1 MDTKQ
6 LKQRILDLAIRGKLV
21 PQDPND
27 EPASVLLERIRA
39 EKEQLIAQGKLKKSK
54 TKSSDK
60 PHYENV
66 PFEIPET
73 WEWVKLDELAS
84 YKKGP
89 FGSSLTKAMFV
100 PESLDTFKVYEQKN
114 AIQKDVTLGNY
125 FISKEHFDK
134 LKGFE
139 VQPNDIIVS
148 CAGTIGETYVMPL
161 EMKKGIIN
169 QALMYVRLHLASITP
184 FYLIYFDTIIKSESN
199 SDSKGTAI
207 KNIPPFEVLKNYFF
221 PLPPLAEQQ
230 RIVAEVEKW
239 FALIDELEVNKEDLK
254 EYIKQVKSK
263 VLDLAIH
270 GKLVPQDPNDEPAI
284 ELLKRINPNFK
295 PCDTSHY
302 ENLPSGWI
310 VSTIGEV
317 AQYINGRA
325 FKPTEWEKEGIPII
339 RIQNLNDPNAPY
351 NYSTVNYEDKYLI
364 KDGDLLFA
372 WAASLGAYIWKGS
385 LGWLNQHI
393 FKVEPKEFMNK
404 QYLYYS
410 FMNLIADFYRQSHG
424 SGMVHITKGKFENT
438 PILIP
443 PLDEQERINITLEN
457 IFNIF
462 DNISA
467 ES

>member
-1 MDTKQ
+1 M
-6 LKQRILDLAIRGKLV
+6 
-21 PQDPND
+21 
-27 EPASVLLERIRA
+27 
-39 EKEQLIAQGKLKKSK
+39 
-54 TKSSDK
+54 
-60 PHYENV
+60 
-66 PFEIPET
+66 PFEIPES

-284 ELLKRINPNFK
+284 ELLKRINPSFK

-302 ENLPSGWI
+302 ENLPNGWTVCSI
-310 VSTIGEV
+310 KDISKTISSR
-317 AQYINGRA
+317 QYQVLQSDIC
-325 FKPTEWEKEGIPII
+325 KEGTFPVVSQSANYIEGYF
-339 RIQNLNDPNAPY
+339 NLK
-351 NYSTVNYEDKYLI
+351 DKVLEHKQPVIVFGDHTRVVKYIDFDFIVGADGVKILSPMIDSKYFYYLI
-364 KDGDLLFA
+364 LNASENIKNRGYGRHFGLL
-372 WAASLGAYIWKGS
+372 S
-385 LGWLNQHI
+385 
-393 FKVEPKEFMNK
+393 KEEYF
-404 QYLYYS
+404 
-410 FMNLIADFYRQSHG
+410 
-424 SGMVHITKGKFENT
+424 
-438 PILIP
+438 IP
-443 PLDEQERINITLEN
+443 PLKEQHRIVSLLET
-457 IFNIF
+457 IEKQL
-462 DNISA
+462 DTISA
-467 ES
+467 EL

>member
-1 MDTKQ
+1 
-6 LKQRILDLAIRGKLV
+6 
-21 PQDPND
+21 
-27 EPASVLLERIRA
+27 
-39 EKEQLIAQGKLKKSK
+39 
-54 TKSSDK
+54 
-60 PHYENV
+60 
-66 PFEIPET
+66 
-73 WEWVKLDELAS
+73 
-84 YKKGP
+84 
-89 FGSSLTKAMFV
+89 MFV

-239 FALIDELEVNKEDLK
+239 FALIDELEANKEDLK

-270 GKLVPQDPNDEPAI
+270 GKLVPQDPNNEPAI
-284 ELLKRINPNFK
+284 ELLRRINPNFK
-295 PCDTSHY
+295 SCDTSHY
-302 ENLPSGWI
+302 ENLPAGWTVCKLCDIAKITAGGTPSRKIISFWDGGTIPWLKIADMTASGKYI
-310 VSTIGEV
+310 RTASEYITEDGMKNSSAKLMRKGTLLYTIFASIGEV
-317 AQYINGRA
+317 GILDFDATCNQAIANIDLHISEMTDYIYYYLRNLQAYMYSISKGC
-325 FKPTEWEKEGIPII
+325 TQQNINQGILKSATIPLPPLAEQK
-339 RIQNLNDPNAPY
+339 RIAEQIE
-351 NYSTVNYEDKYLI
+351 TI
-364 KDGDLLFA
+364 F
-372 WAASLGAYIWKGS
+372 ASL
-385 LGWLNQHI
+385 
-393 FKVEPKEFMNK
+393 
-404 QYLYYS
+404 
-410 FMNLIADFYRQSHG
+410 DT
-424 SGMVHITKGKFENT
+424 IT
-438 PILIP
+438 
-443 PLDEQERINITLEN
+443 
-457 IFNIF
+457 
-462 DNISA
+462 A
-467 ES
+467 EL

>member
-6 LKQRILDLAIRGKLV
+6 LKHKILDLAIRGKLV

-54 TKSSDK
+54 SKISDK

-66 PFEIPET
+66 PFEIPES
-73 WEWVKLDELAS
+73 WEWCRLDDIAQSNIGLTYSPSEVCNDGVPVLRSCNIKNQKLCWDELVRVKSNILDKQYLQEGDLLICARNGS
-84 YKKGP
+84 RHLVGKCALINNIQEP
-89 FGSSLTKAMFV
+89 ISFGAFMAVCRSKYNQWIYYLLHTTYFDRY
-100 PESLDTFKVYEQKN
+100 LDDSNSTTINQVTQKMLLDFQIPMPPILEQEHIITE
-114 AIQKDVTLGNY
+114 IQKW
-125 FISKEHFDK
+125 
-134 LKGFE
+134 FE
-139 VQPNDIIVS
+139 LIND
-148 CAGTIGETYVMPL
+148 L
-161 EMKKGIIN
+161 
-169 QALMYVRLHLASITP
+169 
-184 FYLIYFDTIIKSESN
+184 ESN
-199 SDSKGTAI
+199 K
-207 KNIPPFEVLKNYFF
+207 K
-221 PLPPLAEQQ
+221 
-230 RIVAEVEKW
+230 
-239 FALIDELEVNKEDLK
+239 DLK

-263 VLDLAIH
+263 VLSLAIS

-302 ENLPSGWI
+302 ENLPAGWT

-372 WAASLGAYIWKGS
+372 WAASLGAYIWNGS

-424 SGMVHITKGKFENT
+424 SGMVHITKGKFEST

-457 IFNIF
+457 IFNIL